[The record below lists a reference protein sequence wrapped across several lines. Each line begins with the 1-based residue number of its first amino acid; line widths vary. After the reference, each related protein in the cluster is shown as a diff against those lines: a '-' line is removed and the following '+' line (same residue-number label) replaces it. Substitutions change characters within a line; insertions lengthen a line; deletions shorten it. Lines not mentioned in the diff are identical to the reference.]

1 MTPQCPAPVSDEDL
15 LDYWADAIAVTDA
28 ERLEEHLF
36 SCGDCSARLEAMASL
51 GTGLAVLVRRGR
63 VSGIVSRSLLNRM
76 QRDGVQVRQYVM
88 SPGERVPCA
97 AFPGDDLLVVSL
109 RADFSALETVTLS
122 VTGPEDAVNCH
133 LPDVPVSRTAGEILW
148 ATPGDTVRRMP
159 SARVRLTLT
168 SDAPDAAVLAE
179 YELDHTALPVL

>member
-1 MTPQCPAPVSDEDL
+1 MTPQCHAPVSDEDL

-88 SPGERVPCA
+88 SPANGCPVRRFLATICWWCRCA
-97 AFPGDDLLVVSL
+97 PIFPPWKRSP
-109 RADFSALETVTLS
+109 FPS
-122 VTGPEDAVNCH
+122 P
-133 LPDVPVSRTAGEILW
+133 
-148 ATPGDTVRRMP
+148 VRRM
-159 SARVRLTLT
+159 R
-168 SDAPDAAVLAE
+168 
-179 YELDHTALPVL
+179 